1 MAGDEQFLSWDL
13 ADVVAGKP
21 PRDDAWQGPSGLA
34 ALQSGEGSINMPMFR
49 QAIKLRAGNAAERTE
64 AIATWKDLFQF
75 FQGQWMGSELGS
87 RIYGVWHMLA
97 VASVLDW
104 AEKNGQPDLAK
115 LAQGWLLHWWCL
127 LKLVEAPDGRLLM
140 VGMRSGGHE
149 PNPGFLEW
157 TWALATDGPVDRWE
171 AVAKELN
178 LGLRQNWIYS
188 AAISLKEVLR
198 ASAAPIRQ
206 GGDPVALIPHYGLV
220 EPYHVLKTEGGLAV
234 WIEHNQNGNTT
245 PVAGAVWTPQS
256 LDWLPKDGGNR
267 IRQKFEQIDCRPQGG
282 LLVYD
287 SNFQG
292 HQEIPLPPG
301 KVLAQVTLPLGT
313 PNPVV
318 QPGTGQGETPATP
331 VLPPADTGTQP
342 DTTLPPTPPD
352 TPAQPP
358 EPPIPPMPPMPPM
371 PPVATR
377 TPQAISDD
385 VMTLAVPKKQQPLR
399 RRIAEELAA
408 LPAGRTPAE
417 IAADLATLGISQGQL
432 DLWQR
437 LQREVLALG
446 QAAPTPTAPTTPP
459 ESQPPGP
466 PGHPEPGPKAK

>member
-21 PRDDAWQGPSGLA
+21 PRDDKWRGASGIG
-34 ALQSGEGSINMPMFR
+34 ALQSGEGSINLPMLR
-49 QAIKLRAGNAAERTE
+49 LGVTLRAGNPAEQAE
-64 AIATWKDLFQF
+64 AVANWKDLFQF
-75 FQGQWMGSELGS
+75 FQKQWMGTELGS

-104 AEKNGQPDLAK
+104 AEKNGEPDLAK

-149 PNPGFLEW
+149 PNAGFLEW
-157 TWALATDGPVDRWE
+157 TWALAMDGPVDRWE
-171 AVAKELN
+171 AVAKGLN

-188 AAISLKEVLR
+188 AALSLKEALR
-198 ASAAPIRQ
+198 TSAAPIRQ
-206 GGDPVALIPHYGLV
+206 GGDPAALIPRYGLV
-220 EPYHVLKTEGGLAV
+220 EPYHVLRTEGGLAV

-245 PVAGAVWTPQS
+245 PVAGAVWTPKS

-267 IRQKFEQIDCRPQGG
+267 IRQKFEQIDCRPQGN

-313 PNPVV
+313 AMPDVVV
-318 QPGTGQGETPATP
+318 QPDTVPGETTP
-331 VLPPADTGTQP
+331 PTTPTTPPADPGT
-342 DTTLPPTPPD
+342 
-352 TPAQPP
+352 TPAPP
-358 EPPIPPMPPMPPM
+358 ST
-371 PPVATR
+371 AR
-377 TPQAISDD
+377 TPQAIAAD
-385 VMTLAVPKKQQPLR
+385 VLKLAVPKKQVPLR
-399 RRIAEELAA
+399 QRIADEIARF
-408 LPAGRTPAE
+408 PAGPTSAE
-417 IAADLATLGISQGQL
+417 IGADLATLGISQGQL
-432 DLWQR
+432 DFWHQLE
-437 LQREVLALG
+437 REVAALG
-446 QAAPTPTAPTTPP
+446 EAPAAPPTTTTTPASGLP
-459 ESQPPGP
+459 RA
-466 PGHPEPGPKAK
+466 HPERPDPGPK